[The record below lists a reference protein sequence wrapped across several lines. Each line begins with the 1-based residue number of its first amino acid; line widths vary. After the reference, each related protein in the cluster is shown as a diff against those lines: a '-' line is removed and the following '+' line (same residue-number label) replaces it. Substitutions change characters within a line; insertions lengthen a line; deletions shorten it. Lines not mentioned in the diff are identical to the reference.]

1 MQFFAEQLKEWTGYQ
16 TFVILTDSMVPTI
29 PVDSLV
35 VVKDLGEKEELSQ
48 GEIISFYVDRLGDKV
63 VFTIYFEKKK

>member
-48 GEIISFYVDRLGDKV
+48 GEIISFFVDRLGDKV
-63 VFTIYFEKKK
+63 VFTHYFEKKK

>member
-1 MQFFAEQLKEWTGYQ
+1 MKEWTGYQ